1 MRRVASQ
8 EVCRGCFTAFPNP
21 PPTICPK
28 CRTPRNP
35 ASPKLADSRLPSIDA
50 DVTVGMT
57 VLGGCGFQVSS
68 GAHVH
73 LRFSPHFLTVGAPED
88 GRVLDQIPAA
98 ELLGIEVGGPGTM
111 TSGGGYVGGGFGIT
125 GFLAGAAA
133 ASILNEMTT
142 KSSILTS
149 VTVFATGGELHGF
162 LTDAEPYAVRIK
174 LAPVFT
180 RLRMGN
186 AG

>member
-21 PPTICPK
+21 PPTICPR
-28 CRTPRNP
+28 CRTERNP
-35 ASPKLADSRLPSIDA
+35 ASPKQMETGLPGVDA
-50 DVTVGMT
+50 DVTLGLT
-57 VLGGCGFQVSS
+57 VLGGCGFRVSS
-68 GAHVH
+68 GARVG
-73 LRFSPHFLTVGAPED
+73 LRFTPSYLTLERPED
-88 GRVLDQIPAA
+88 GQLLDQIPAS
-98 ELLGIEVGGPGTM
+98 ELLNVDVGGPGQM
-111 TSGGGYVGGGFGIT
+111 TSGGGYIGGGFGIT

-133 ASILNEMTT
+133 ASVLNELTT

-149 VTVFATGGELHGF
+149 VTVFATGGELHGI
-162 LTDAEPYAVRIK
+162 LTDAEPYAVRIR

-180 RLRMGN
+180 RLR